1 MLVYFSQI
9 VLAVLALNVFVY
21 DTLIMVIQRLINIRF
36 THICATCYAN
46 VGT

>member
-9 VLAVLALNVFVY
+9 VLAIQDLNVFVY
-21 DTLIMVIQRLINIRF
+21 DTLIMAIQRLINIRF
-36 THICATCYAN
+36 THNCATCYAN